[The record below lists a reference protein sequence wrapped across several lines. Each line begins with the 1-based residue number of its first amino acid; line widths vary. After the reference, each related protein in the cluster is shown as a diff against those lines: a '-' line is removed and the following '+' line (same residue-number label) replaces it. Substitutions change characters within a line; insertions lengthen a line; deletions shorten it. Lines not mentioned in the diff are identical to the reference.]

1 VIQQFFSQLNAAA
14 KAVIIVL
21 YALLVVSLATRASAL
36 NRSLRR
42 IQERIVQLEEA
53 IIDDPRPNKLERL
66 LRAIES
72 TTDEVLSR
80 INYGEQISRDH
91 AIAAWIHEK
100 YIDPRNNRAFHVV
113 RVKNNMQA
121 AAVDISVRFRFP
133 DTGNCSGPQVA
144 EAIEP
149 GGYKDFDIVI
159 TDERDSPFRI
169 EVEYMDSEHRAW
181 RLRNGKCELTAVDSD
196 ADELQDHDPGAAHN
210 TDREPK

>member
-1 VIQQFFSQLNAAA
+1 MQNFFSQLNAAA
-14 KAVIIVL
+14 QAVIIVL
-21 YALLVVSLATRASAL
+21 YALLVVSLAARSSAL
-36 NRSLRR
+36 NRSLRALR
-42 IQERIVQLEEA
+42 ERVIQLEEA
-53 IIDDPRPNKLERL
+53 IRDDPRPNKLERL
-66 LRAIES
+66 LRAIED
-72 TTDEVLSR
+72 TTDEVLAR
-80 INYGEQISRDH
+80 IKYGEQISRDH
-91 AIAAWIHEK
+91 AIAAWVHEK
-100 YIDPRNNRAFHVV
+100 YLDPRNNRAFHIV

-121 AAVDISVRFRFP
+121 AAVNVSVRFRSS

-181 RLRNGKCELTAVDSD
+181 RLRNGKCELIAVHSD
-196 ADELQDHDPGAAHN
+196 AEELQDHDPEADHN